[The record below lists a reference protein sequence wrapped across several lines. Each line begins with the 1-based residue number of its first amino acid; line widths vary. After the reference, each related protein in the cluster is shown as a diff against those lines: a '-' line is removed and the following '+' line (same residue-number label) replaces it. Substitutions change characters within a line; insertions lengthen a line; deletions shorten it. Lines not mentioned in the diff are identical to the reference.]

1 VHYPAKLKSALKG
14 LFIAVYIFI
23 NIVIVLKQLVLRDIS
38 RD

>member
-14 LFIAVYIFI
+14 LFVAVYIFI
-23 NIVIVLKQLVLRDIS
+23 NIVVVLKQLVLRDVS